1 MGLHNGMSYLGF
13 QGICCS
19 VLLHVAVHSLQG
31 LARISPA
38 GHSFWWFS
46 FLVSDVTQ
54 SPFLSRK
61 DLPVIFRNGRALGEV
76 VMGELST
83 YDFCCYFHYLK

>member
-1 MGLHNGMSYLGF
+1 M
-13 QGICCS
+13 
-19 VLLHVAVHSLQG
+19 
-31 LARISPA
+31 
-38 GHSFWWFS
+38 
-46 FLVSDVTQ
+46 SDVTQ